1 MQINRAIFSRGSLHG
16 AKRFSKR
23 TTAVGII
30 SSIRGPGTGLL
41 IRPDEVLTVRADPS
55 TSSGQGRQSL
65 SKRSPTAVALRY
77 LSANGENLIL
87 REAGSIAGP
96 QAHPSMR
103 SAYPVLSLSKGQDD
117 PSIPQDER
125 RLPLGWSL
133 WLQTCLRRFGQ
144 AKEAKPLASGGL
156 QGARIYAKRTTAV
169 GTVLSSRGRGT
180 GFAGPQAQRPP
191 RGAGSY
197 AKRTT
202 VGAQS

>member
-1 MQINRAIFSRGSLHG
+1 MKRVTRLAMQINRAIFSRGSLHG
-16 AKRFSKR
+16 AGRFSKR

-30 SSIRGPGTGLL
+30 SSIRGRGTGL
-41 IRPDEVLTVRADPS
+41 
-55 TSSGQGRQSL
+55 
-65 SKRSPTAVALRY
+65 
-77 LSANGENLIL
+77 
-87 REAGSIAGP
+87 AGP

-103 SAYPVLSLSKGQDD
+103 SAYPVLSMSKGQDD

-133 WLQTCLRRFGQ
+133 RLQTRLRRFG
-144 AKEAKPLASGGL
+144 KASGGL

-169 GTVLSSRGRGT
+169 GTILSSRGRGT